1 MTTVISHKPTIFHK
15 IKTVLKDIYSRS
27 IYNKM
32 LHHSQ
37 DPLEFNI
44 FKTNSAKQ
52 NVSSVK
58 SSTKFEATESRGA
71 KADKSNYSQ
80 KDINDD
86 LPLMLFI

>member
-1 MTTVISHKPTIFHK
+1 MTTIINHKPTIFHK
-15 IKTVLKDIYSRS
+15 IKTALKDIYSRS

-37 DPLEFNI
+37 DPLELNI
-44 FKTNSAKQ
+44 FKNNNAKQ
-52 NVSSVK
+52 YTEGVMIPIAVK
-58 SSTKFEATESRGA
+58 SKESAR
-71 KADKSNYSQ
+71 ADKNNR

>member
-1 MTTVISHKPTIFHK
+1 MTTVISHKPTIFYK
-15 IKTVLKDIYSRS
+15 IKTALRDIYSRS

-44 FKTNSAKQ
+44 FKTNSDNQ
-52 NVSSVK
+52 SLESVTGYTK
-58 SSTKFEATESRGA
+58 VEDTEGRST
-71 KADKSNYSQ
+71 KADKSNYNR

-86 LPLMLFI
+86 LPSMLFI